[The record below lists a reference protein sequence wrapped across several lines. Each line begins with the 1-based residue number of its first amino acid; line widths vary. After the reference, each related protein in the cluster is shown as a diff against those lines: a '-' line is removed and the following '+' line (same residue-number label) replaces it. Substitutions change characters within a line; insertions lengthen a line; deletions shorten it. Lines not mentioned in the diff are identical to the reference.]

1 MPNEMPSNIQRKLLL
16 LNSVPWAASII
27 FRRHNSIQNVFAL
40 DHKPTL
46 STQQFLSYSQPQ
58 ALLDV

>member
-1 MPNEMPSNIQRKLLL
+1 MPSNIQRKLLL
-16 LNSVPWAASII
+16 LNSVPWVASII
-27 FRRHNSIQNVFAL
+27 FRQHNSIQNAFAL
-40 DHKPTL
+40 NHKPTL